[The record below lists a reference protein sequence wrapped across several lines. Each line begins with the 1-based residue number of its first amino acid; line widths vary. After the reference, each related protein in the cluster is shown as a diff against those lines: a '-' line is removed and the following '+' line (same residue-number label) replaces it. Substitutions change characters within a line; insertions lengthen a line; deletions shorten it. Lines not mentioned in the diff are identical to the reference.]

1 MYFSGVLYAEPT
13 HRCGFILSSPLHPTL
28 VNVLC
33 ICLQEA
39 DSDFTRRR
47 AMAEST
53 RGFEQALRTKH
64 EQQLAQSQRSSHQ
77 TMQSKLQ
84 ALAQGLEL

>member
-1 MYFSGVLYAEPT
+1 
-13 HRCGFILSSPLHPTL
+13 
-28 VNVLC
+28 
-33 ICLQEA
+33 
-39 DSDFTRRR
+39 
-47 AMAEST
+47 MAEST